1 MAGNPL
7 EGYFRKPAIFI
18 ELPSRGN
25 YYKDKPK
32 LSADNELAVFGMTA
46 KDELHLKN
54 PDALLNGE
62 GIIKVLE
69 SVTPDISSPHDMPIP
84 DFNSVLIAMRIA
96 SYGKEMEYLIKC
108 TNITCLEIDTVTF
121 DLYDILAT
129 TTFLEPE
136 YIVKLESG
144 VKVSVKPTDVTTQN
158 KVSIGQLE
166 QSRLMDIIN
175 SEDSED
181 IKMSRFG
188 KAFDKLT
195 SITFDL
201 VQDGIIS
208 VTLPDENATV
218 VDDRVHIREWMMNI
232 TKPEYE
238 KIQTKITEINLIG
251 TNSKFDHTCTKCK
264 TEISSQIQFDP
275 ISFFG

>member
-1 MAGNPL
+1 MAENPL

-25 YYKDKPK
+25 YYKQKPK

-69 SVTPDISSPHDMPIP
+69 SVTPDIIDPQDMPIP

-96 SYGKEMEYLIKC
+96 SYGKEMEYVVKC
-108 TNITCLEIDTVTF
+108 TGCLEIDTVTF

-136 YIVKLESG
+136 YVIKLESG
-144 VKVSVKPTDVTTQN
+144 VKVNIKPTDVTTQN
-158 KVSIGQLE
+158 KVSISQLE
-166 QSRLMDIIN
+166 QGRLMDIIN
-175 SEDSED
+175 SDESED
-181 IKMSRFG
+181 VKMSKFG
-188 KAFDKLT
+188 KAFEKLT

-201 VQDGIIS
+201 VQDGIMH

-251 TNSKFDHTCTKCK
+251 TNSNFEHECTKCK
-264 TEISSQIQFDP
+264 AKISSTIQFDP
-275 ISFFG
+275 VSFFG